1 MTAYHYRFEN
11 VLVLRDQEK
20 NEMELAFK
28 NSVKHFEDVATKLYD
43 MLKKKED
50 VLAIQQERMTIGF
63 SVNDIHHFSR
73 FISGLEK
80 SIADMQQKVVQA
92 RSKMNWHEEKLVE
105 KTLEVRK
112 YEKMKEKDLSAFKT
126 EQDRIEMNQLDELS
140 SLKYRSKEIR

>member
-11 VLVLRDQEK
+11 VLVVRDQEK

-28 NSVKHFEDVATKLYD
+28 EAVRHFEDVATKLYD

-50 VLAIQQERMTIGF
+50 VLTTQQERMIIGF

-80 SIADMQQKVVQA
+80 SIAELQQKVLQA

-112 YEKMKEKDLSAFKT
+112 YEKMKEKDLNAFKT
-126 EQDRIEMNQLDELS
+126 EQERIEMNRLDELS
-140 SLKYRSKEIR
+140 SLKYRTKEIR

>member
-11 VLVLRDQEK
+11 VLVVRDQEK
-20 NEMELAFK
+20 SEMELAFK
-28 NSVKHFEDVATKLYD
+28 NSVRQFEDVATKLYD

-50 VLAIQQERMTIGF
+50 VLATQQERMTIGF
-63 SVNDIHHFSR
+63 NVDDIHHFSR
-73 FISGLEK
+73 FITGLEK

-112 YEKMKEKDLSAFKT
+112 YEKMKEKDLSEFKF
-126 EQDRIEMNQLDELS
+126 EQERLEMNQLDELS
-140 SLKYRSKEIR
+140 SLKYRTKEIR

>member
-11 VLVLRDQEK
+11 VLVVRDQEK

-80 SIADMQQKVVQA
+80 SISDMQQKVVQA

-112 YEKMKEKDLSAFKT
+112 YEKMKEKDLTAFKT

-140 SLKYRSKEIR
+140 SLKYRTKEIR

>member
-11 VLVLRDQEK
+11 VLVVRDQEK
-20 NEMELAFK
+20 SEMELAFK
-28 NSVKHFEDVATKLYD
+28 ESVRHFEDVATKLYD

-50 VLAIQQERMTIGF
+50 VLASQHERMTIGF

-80 SIADMQQKVVQA
+80 SIADLQQKVVQA

-112 YEKMKEKDLSAFKT
+112 YEKMKEKDLNAYKT
-126 EQDRIEMNQLDELS
+126 EQERIEMNQLDELS
-140 SLKYRSKEIR
+140 SLKYRTKEIR

>member
-11 VLVLRDQEK
+11 VLVVRDQEK
-20 NEMELAFK
+20 SEMELAFK
-28 NSVKHFEDVATKLYD
+28 EAVRHFEDVATKLYD

-50 VLAIQQERMTIGF
+50 VLTTQQERMTIGF

-80 SIADMQQKVVQA
+80 SIADLQQKVMQA

-112 YEKMKEKDLSAFKT
+112 YEKMKEKDLNAFKT
-126 EQDRIEMNQLDELS
+126 EQERLEMNRLDELS
-140 SLKYRSKEIR
+140 SLKYRTKEIR

>member
-11 VLVLRDQEK
+11 VLVVRDQEK
-20 NEMELAFK
+20 SEMELAFK
-28 NSVKHFEDVATKLYD
+28 ESVRNFEDVATKLYD

-50 VLAIQQERMTIGF
+50 VLATQHERMTTGF
-63 SVNDIHHFSR
+63 SVNEIHHFSR

-112 YEKMKEKDLSAFKT
+112 YEKMKEKDLTAFKT

-140 SLKYRSKEIR
+140 SLKYRSKETR

>member
-11 VLVLRDQEK
+11 VLVVRDQEK
-20 NEMELAFK
+20 SEMELAFK
-28 NSVKHFEDVATKLYD
+28 EAVNHFEDVATKLYD

-50 VLAIQQERMTIGF
+50 VVTTQQERMTIGF
-63 SVNDIHHFSR
+63 TVNDIHHFSR

-80 SIADMQQKVVQA
+80 SIADLQQKVLQA

-112 YEKMKEKDLSAFKT
+112 YEKMKEKDLNAFKT
-126 EQDRIEMNQLDELS
+126 EQERLEMNRLDELS
-140 SLKYRSKEIR
+140 SLKYRTKEIR

>member
-11 VLVLRDQEK
+11 VLVVRDQEK

-28 NSVKHFEDVATKLYD
+28 TSVKHFEDVATKLYD

-50 VLAIQQERMTIGF
+50 VLAVQQERMTIGF

-73 FISGLEK
+73 FITGLEK

-112 YEKMKEKDLSAFKT
+112 YEKMKEKDLTAFKT

>member
-11 VLVLRDQEK
+11 VLVVRDQEK
-20 NEMELAFK
+20 SEMELAFK
-28 NSVKHFEDVATKLYD
+28 NSVRQFEDVATKLYD

-50 VLAIQQERMTIGF
+50 VLATQQERMTIGF
-63 SVNDIHHFSR
+63 NVDDIHHFSR
-73 FISGLEK
+73 FITGLEK

-112 YEKMKEKDLSAFKT
+112 YEKMKEKDLSAFKS
-126 EQDRIEMNQLDELS
+126 EQERIEMNQLDELS
-140 SLKYRSKEIR
+140 SLKYRTKEIR